1 VIIPLL
7 CHETQRW
14 RHYVPVNVSDR
25 CTMSDAMK
33 LAVIL
38 IASALALPSF
48 LDGQTPPSSSP
59 QDSALVAAAKRSNRT
74 GKKHGVVITNE
85 TLAHGGASAHVT
97 TTRVQPALAKM
108 PEAAQQPAPASAA
121 PVTPAPKS
129 ASSAPKAKT
138 APHDDAESLTED
150 LDPEPITC
158 PTCLPILS
166 YAPPGLA
173 VRKMEL
179 STSPPRIEP
188 PQPTQPPEHQQ

>member
-1 VIIPLL
+1 
-7 CHETQRW
+7 
-14 RHYVPVNVSDR
+14 
-25 CTMSDAMK
+25 MK

-38 IASALALPSF
+38 IASALALPLF
-48 LDGQTPPSSSP
+48 LDGQTSPPSSP

-74 GKKHGVVITNE
+74 GKKQRVVITNE
-85 TLAHGGASAHVT
+85 SLAHAGASAHVT

-108 PEAAQQPAPASAA
+108 PETAQQPPAPSTA

-129 ASSAPKAKT
+129 ASAPNGKT

-150 LDPEPITC
+150 LDPEPISC

-179 STSPPRIEP
+179 SKSPPRIEP
-188 PQPTQPPEHQQ
+188 PQPPEHQQ